1 MSNNPILKIEALRK
15 SFGSD
20 EVIKGV
26 DMTVSASEVVFIIG
40 PSGTGKS
47 TLLKCLNLL
56 DRPTGGAIYLEGR
69 EITAKDVNEDEVR
82 QKIGMVFQDFNLF
95 NHLTVMQNVTVGMRK
110 VLGMDAGSA
119 LKRATAELRRVGMA
133 DHADKYPSQLSG
145 GQKQRVAIAR
155 ALGMNPSIMLFDEPT
170 SALDPELTH
179 EVLTVMQKLA
189 EEGITMIIV
198 SHEMG
203 FAREA
208 ATRVVFMDE
217 GVIVEEGTPAEVFG
231 SPSSPRTRQFLAM
244 MANMEA

>member
-1 MSNNPILKIEALRK
+1 MKIEALRK

-119 LKRATAELRRVGMA
+119 QKRATAELRRVGMA

-189 EEGITMIIV
+189 EEGVTMIIV

>member
-1 MSNNPILKIEALRK
+1 MSNNPILKIKALRK

-26 DMTVSASEVVFIIG
+26 DMTVSSSEVVFIIG

-82 QKIGMVFQDFNLF
+82 QKIGMVFQEFNLF

-119 LKRATAELRRVGMA
+119 LERATAELRRVGMA